1 MDDDE
6 ADQPPATVLLMINSW
21 QATLML
27 GLVTIVLGVIVIAHP
42 NGSLRVL
49 AVLIGIAAIISGL
62 FQLIRAADRA
72 AQHRLWLG
80 VCGLVFIALGVV
92 LIRHLHLTLALVGL
106 LVGVSWIVQGIAG
119 LMSAF
124 CGPQEGAVWWAVF
137 GSISLIAG
145 VVVTASPLS
154 SVTVLAVLVGIWLL
168 VIGLLEIVAGLIL
181 QHKLAVALI
190 LPDSVASYSFYFSLI
205 NFLLHHPLFIIYSLH
220 AASFLFP
227 VPAPSFIRHRRSST
241 LIHHIPPSSTYLSIF
256 YPYRRDRTQ
265 PHAAT
270 RVDRQRPSCL
280 PPLRACE
287 PQIQIYHNKL

>member
-1 MDDDE
+1 MNDDN
-6 ADQPPATVLLMINSW
+6 AGQPPPTVLLMINSW

-27 GLVTIVLGVIVIAHP
+27 GLVTIVLGVIVTAHP

-62 FQLIRAADRA
+62 FQLIRAVDRA

-92 LIRHLHLTLALVGL
+92 LIRHLNLTLALIGL

-124 CGPQEGAVWWAVF
+124 CGPQEGAVWWTVF

-145 VVVTASPLS
+145 IVVTASPLS

-181 QHKLAVALI
+181 QHKLAVAS
-190 LPDSVASYSFYFSLI
+190 PGD
-205 NFLLHHPLFIIYSLH
+205 
-220 AASFLFP
+220 
-227 VPAPSFIRHRRSST
+227 
-241 LIHHIPPSSTYLSIF
+241 
-256 YPYRRDRTQ
+256 
-265 PHAAT
+265 
-270 RVDRQRPSCL
+270 RPS
-280 PPLRACE
+280 PWPSG
-287 PQIQIYHNKL
+287 PDG

>member
-1 MDDDE
+1 VSAVGRTPDGAVDPSQVEGADMDDDE
-6 ADQPPATVLLMINSW
+6 AGQPPPTVLLMINSW

-27 GLVTIVLGVIVIAHP
+27 GLVTIVLGVIVTAHP

-62 FQLIRAADRA
+62 FQLIRAVDRA

-92 LIRHLHLTLALVGL
+92 LIRHLNLTLALIGL

-124 CGPQEGAVWWAVF
+124 CGPQEGAVWWTVF

-145 VVVTASPLS
+145 IVVTASPLS

-181 QHKLAVALI
+181 QHKLAT
-190 LPDSVASYSFYFSLI
+190 AS
-205 NFLLHHPLFIIYSLH
+205 PG
-220 AASFLFP
+220 
-227 VPAPSFIRHRRSST
+227 
-241 LIHHIPPSSTYLSIF
+241 
-256 YPYRRDRTQ
+256 D
-265 PHAAT
+265 
-270 RVDRQRPSCL
+270 RPS
-280 PPLRACE
+280 PWPSG
-287 PQIQIYHNKL
+287 PGG